1 MTAYADPARLVAS
14 LVGAVRARS
23 VLFEIGVLQTSLFT
37 RAARAIQSGDADVV
51 LVTGGE
57 AKYREQKAQRAGCP
71 APVTDQGDARPDQT
85 LRPAADI
92 IHPLEIEHGL
102 GMPVRQYAVMEGALR
117 HAQKQPLEAH
127 RRRLGELYA
136 GFSRIARDNPDA
148 WSREAVE
155 AEGIALPRGDNRMLA
170 FPYTKLHT
178 AQWNVDQAAGLIFC
192 STARARAAGIPRSRW
207 IHLRSV
213 AESNHMLPLV
223 ERRELHRAP
232 GFGLAGRAALAAAGL
247 EVGELTRLELYS
259 CFPVAVRIQALEL
272 GIDESRPL
280 SVTGGMTFAG
290 GPLNNFVLQAAVR
303 MAQVLRADPGH
314 GLVTAVSGLMT
325 KQGVSIWSNAPA
337 ADGFRADDVS
347 GAAAEETPQ
356 VEVAPEGEGRARVA
370 GHCIC
375 FDRQGRAERVV
386 AYLDL
391 ADGRRTLAASDDADW
406 MASMQRTEL
415 NGTTVRV
422 AGRSFFRD

>member
-1 MTAYADPARLVAS
+1 MVSEPAREPVLVGVAAASQREEEPGAGREPAALMAAALEEAARDAGDPTLLRDADAVYVPRGMTAYADPARLVAS

-155 AEGIALPRGDNRMLA
+155 AEGIAGGVLLA
-170 FPYTKLHT
+170 VHLVRHSI
-178 AQWNVDQAAGLIFC
+178 L
-192 STARARAAGIPRSRW
+192 R
-207 IHLRSV
+207 LRS
-213 AESNHMLPLV
+213 L
-223 ERRELHRAP
+223 
-232 GFGLAGRAALAAAGL
+232 
-247 EVGELTRLELYS
+247 
-259 CFPVAVRIQALEL
+259 I
-272 GIDESRPL
+272 
-280 SVTGGMTFAG
+280 
-290 GPLNNFVLQAAVR
+290 
-303 MAQVLRADPGH
+303 
-314 GLVTAVSGLMT
+314 
-325 KQGVSIWSNAPA
+325 
-337 ADGFRADDVS
+337 
-347 GAAAEETPQ
+347 
-356 VEVAPEGEGRARVA
+356 
-370 GHCIC
+370 
-375 FDRQGRAERVV
+375 
-386 AYLDL
+386 
-391 ADGRRTLAASDDADW
+391 
-406 MASMQRTEL
+406 
-415 NGTTVRV
+415 
-422 AGRSFFRD
+422 